1 MAVPQD
7 RMMELIRNQQGAGG
21 AAPATPPPPPG
32 ADMSPA
38 GGMSDQST
46 PPMGAPMSTPEPKMG
61 NKEGAMVN
69 ISMAMD
75 LIEQALPSLGSETDE
90 GQKALAA
97 IRSLTTLLGP
107 KKQKTRELQQS
118 EILQM
123 LQNLPQAGGA
133 TPEGRAM
140 SQAPAVPN
148 LPPMP
153 GAAASPMAMP
163 GAGGGGAS
171 PQPTPM

>member
-1 MAVPQD
+1 MSVPPD
-7 RMMELIRNQQGAGG
+7 KLMELIGKQQGNPAE
-21 AAPATPPPPPG
+21 AAPESNA
-32 ADMSPA
+32 A
-38 GGMSDQST
+38 MSDSST
-46 PPMGAPMSTPEPKMG
+46 PPMSAPMSTPEPKMG
-61 NKEGAMVN
+61 NREGALVN

-75 LIEQALPSLGSETDE
+75 LIEQALPSLGSESPE
-90 GQKALAA
+90 GQKALNA
-97 IRSLTTLLGP
+97 IRALTGLIGP
-107 KKQKTRELQQS
+107 RKQKTNELQQS
-118 EILQM
+118 EIIQM

-140 SQAPAVPN
+140 SQAPMVPN

-153 GAAASPMAMP
+153 GAAPSPMSMP

>member
-1 MAVPQD
+1 MAD
-7 RMMELIRNQQGAGG
+7 EKMLDLIRAQQGGTPSAG
-21 AAPATPPPPPG
+21 PEP
-32 ADMSPA
+32 S
-38 GGMSDQST
+38 MSDAST
-46 PPMGAPMSTPEPKMG
+46 PPMSAPMSTPEPKMG
-61 NKEGAMVN
+61 NKEGALVN

-75 LIEQALPSLGSETDE
+75 LIEQALPSLGSESEE

-97 IRSLTTLLGP
+97 IRSLTGVLGQ
-107 KKQKTRELQQS
+107 KKQKTGELQQS
-118 EILQM
+118 EIIQM

-148 LPPMP
+148 VPPMP
-153 GAAASPMAMP
+153 GAAPSPMSMP

>member
-1 MAVPQD
+1 
-7 RMMELIRNQQGAGG
+7 
-21 AAPATPPPPPG
+21 
-32 ADMSPA
+32 
-38 GGMSDQST
+38 
-46 PPMGAPMSTPEPKMG
+46 MG
-61 NKEGAMVN
+61 NREGAMVN

-75 LIEQALPSLGSETDE
+75 LIEQALPSLGSESPE
-90 GQKALAA
+90 GQKALNA
-97 IRSLTTLLGP
+97 IRALSGLIGP
-107 KKQKTRELQQS
+107 RKQKTNELQQS
-118 EILQM
+118 EIIQM

-140 SQAPAVPN
+140 SQAPMVPN

-153 GAAASPMAMP
+153 GAAPSPMSMP

>member
-1 MAVPQD
+1 MADEKVLD
-7 RMMELIRNQQGAGG
+7 LIRAQQGGTP
-21 AAPATPPPPPG
+21 APAS
-32 ADMSPA
+32 AAS
-38 GGMSDQST
+38 MSDAST
-46 PPMGAPMSTPEPKMG
+46 PPRSSPMSTPEPKMG
-61 NKEGAMVN
+61 NKEGALVN

-75 LIEQALPSLGSETDE
+75 LIEQALPSLGSESEE

-97 IRSLTTLLGP
+97 IRSLTGLLGP
-107 KKQKTRELQQS
+107 KKQKTGELQQS
-118 EILQM
+118 EIIQM

-153 GAAASPMAMP
+153 GAAPSPMSMP

>member
-1 MAVPQD
+1 MSVPPD
-7 RMMELIRNQQGAGG
+7 KLMELIGKQQGNPAE
-21 AAPATPPPPPG
+21 AAPEAPT
-32 ADMSPA
+32 S
-38 GGMSDQST
+38 MSDQT
-46 PPMGAPMSTPEPKMG
+46 TAPMSAPMSTPEPKMG
-61 NKEGAMVN
+61 NREGALVN

-75 LIEQALPSLGSETDE
+75 LIEQALPSLGSESME

-97 IRSLTTLLGP
+97 IRALTGLIGP
-107 KKQKTRELQQS
+107 RKQKTNELQQS
-118 EILQM
+118 EIIQM

-140 SQAPAVPN
+140 SQAPMVPN

-153 GAAASPMAMP
+153 GAAPSPMSMP

>member
-1 MAVPQD
+1 MATD
-7 RMMELIRNQQGAGG
+7 AKMMDLIRSQQGE
-21 AAPATPPPPPG
+21 
-32 ADMSPA
+32 ADTSAMPSETDM
-38 GGMSDQST
+38 GMSGSTT
-46 PPMGAPMSTPEPKMG
+46 PPMSAPMSTPEPKMG

-75 LIEQALPSLGSETDE
+75 LIEQALPNFGSASPE
-90 GQKALAA
+90 GQKALSAL
-97 IRSLTTLLGP
+97 RTLTGLLGQ
-107 KKQKTRELQQS
+107 KKQKANELQQS
-118 EILQM
+118 EIIQM

-153 GAAASPMAMP
+153 GA
-163 GAGGGGAS
+163 GGGGAS

>member
-1 MAVPQD
+1 MSVPPD
-7 RMMELIRNQQGAGG
+7 KLMEMIGKQQGNPSEN
-21 AAPATPPPPPG
+21 PASDNT
-32 ADMSPA
+32 A
-38 GGMSDQST
+38 MSDST
-46 PPMGAPMSTPEPKMG
+46 TAPMSAPMSTPEPKMG
-61 NKEGAMVN
+61 NREGALVN

-75 LIEQALPSLGSETDE
+75 LIEQALPSLGSESVE

-97 IRSLTTLLGP
+97 IRSLTGLIGP
-107 KKQKTRELQQS
+107 RKQKTNELQQS
-118 EILQM
+118 EIIQM

-140 SQAPAVPN
+140 SQAPMVPN

-153 GAAASPMAMP
+153 GAAPSPMGMP

>member
-1 MAVPQD
+1 MAD
-7 RMMELIRNQQGAGG
+7 EKMLDLIRSQQGG
-21 AAPATPPPPPG
+21 TPPV
-32 ADMSPA
+32 SPEA
-38 GGMSDQST
+38 SMSDAST
-46 PPMGAPMSTPEPKMG
+46 PPMSAPMSTPEPKMG
-61 NKEGAMVN
+61 NKEGALVN

-75 LIEQALPSLGSETDE
+75 LIEQALPSLGSESEE

-97 IRSLTTLLGP
+97 IRSLTGVLGQ
-107 KKQKTRELQQS
+107 KKQKTGELQQS
-118 EILQM
+118 EIIQM

-153 GAAASPMAMP
+153 GAAPSPMSMP

>member
-1 MAVPQD
+1 MFMATD
-7 RMMELIRNQQGAGG
+7 AKMMDLIRSQQGGAGT
-21 AAPATPPPPPG
+21 TPPEMTPE
-32 ADMSPA
+32 ADMSD
-38 GGMSDQST
+38 SST
-46 PPMGAPMSTPEPKMG
+46 PPMSSPMSTPEPKMG

-75 LIEQALPSLGSETDE
+75 LIEQALPNFGSASPE
-90 GQKALAA
+90 GQKALSAL
-97 IRSLTTLLGP
+97 RTLTGLLGQ
-107 KKQKTRELQQS
+107 KKQKANELQQS
-118 EILQM
+118 EIIQM

-153 GAAASPMAMP
+153 GA
-163 GAGGGGAS
+163 GGGGAS

>member
-1 MAVPQD
+1 MATD
-7 RMMELIRNQQGAGG
+7 AKMMDLIRSQQGGAGT
-21 AAPATPPPPPG
+21 TPPEMIPE
-32 ADMSPA
+32 ADMSD
-38 GGMSDQST
+38 SST
-46 PPMGAPMSTPEPKMG
+46 PPMSSPMSTPEPKMG

-75 LIEQALPSLGSETDE
+75 LIEQALPNFGSSSPE
-90 GQKALAA
+90 GQKALSALRA
-97 IRSLTTLLGP
+97 LTGLLGQ
-107 KKQKTRELQQS
+107 KKQKTNELQQS
-118 EILQM
+118 EIIQM
-123 LQNLPQAGGA
+123 LQNLPQAGGS

-153 GAAASPMAMP
+153 GA
-163 GAGGGGAS
+163 GGGGAS

>member
-1 MAVPQD
+1 MATD
-7 RMMELIRNQQGAGG
+7 AKMMDLIRSQ
-21 AAPATPPPPPG
+21 PG
-32 ADMSPA
+32 EADTSAMPSETDM
-38 GGMSDQST
+38 GMSGSTT
-46 PPMGAPMSTPEPKMG
+46 PPMSAPMSTPEPKMG

-75 LIEQALPSLGSETDE
+75 LIEQALPNFGSASPE
-90 GQKALAA
+90 GQKALSAL
-97 IRSLTTLLGP
+97 RTLTGLLGQ
-107 KKQKTRELQQS
+107 KKQKANELQQS
-118 EILQM
+118 EIIQM

-153 GAAASPMAMP
+153 GA
-163 GAGGGGAS
+163 GGGGAS

>member
-1 MAVPQD
+1 MATD
-7 RMMELIRNQQGAGG
+7 AKMMDLIRSQQGGAGV
-21 AAPATPPPPPG
+21 TPPEMTPE
-32 ADMSPA
+32 ADMSDA
-38 GGMSDQST
+38 ST
-46 PPMGAPMSTPEPKMG
+46 PPMSSPMSTPEPKMG

-75 LIEQALPSLGSETDE
+75 LIEQALPNFGSSSPE
-90 GQKALAA
+90 GQKALSALRA
-97 IRSLTTLLGP
+97 LTGLLGQ
-107 KKQKTRELQQS
+107 KKQKTNELQQS
-118 EILQM
+118 EIIQM
-123 LQNLPQAGGA
+123 LQNLPQAGGS

-153 GAAASPMAMP
+153 GA
-163 GAGGGGAS
+163 GGGGAS

>member
-1 MAVPQD
+1 MATD
-7 RMMELIRNQQGAGG
+7 AKMMDLIRSQQGGAG
-21 AAPATPPPPPG
+21 ATTPEMTPETE
-32 ADMSPA
+32 
-38 GGMSDQST
+38 MSDAST
-46 PPMGAPMSTPEPKMG
+46 PPMSSPMSTPEPKMG

-75 LIEQALPSLGSETDE
+75 LIEQALPSLGSESVE

-97 IRSLTTLLGP
+97 IRSLTGLLGP
-107 KKQKTRELQQS
+107 KKQQTGELQQS
-118 EILQM
+118 EIIQM
-123 LQNLPQAGGA
+123 LQNLPQAGGS

-153 GAAASPMAMP
+153 GA
-163 GAGGGGAS
+163 GGGGAS
-171 PQPTPM
+171 LQPTPM